1 VGKKIELV
9 LYSKPDCPLC
19 DEMKEVVEEVSAQ
32 IPLTLSTVDITGVP
46 DLEEKFGLDIPL
58 LFHGE
63 NRIGKHRIHNKV
75 LFRKLQKL
83 SGAKKGRADRR

>member
-1 VGKKIELV
+1 MAKKVELV

-19 DEMKEVVEEVSAQ
+19 DEMKEVIKEVSALT
-32 IPLTLSTVDITGVP
+32 PLTLSTVDITGTTA
-46 DLEEKFGLDIPL
+46 LEEKFGLDIPL

-63 NRIGKHRIHNKV
+63 NRIGKHRIHKKV

-83 SGAKKGRADRR
+83 SGKEKL

>member
-9 LYSKPDCPLC
+9 LYSKPDCHLC
-19 DEMKEVVEEVSAQ
+19 DAMKEVIEEVSTQ
-32 IPLTLSTVDITGVP
+32 IPLTLSIVDITGVP

-63 NRIGKHRIHNKV
+63 NRIGKYRIHKKV

-83 SGAKKGRADRR
+83 SWAENRRTGRS

>member
-1 VGKKIELV
+1 VDKKIELV
-9 LYSKPDCPLC
+9 LYSKPDCHLC
-19 DEMKEVVEEVSAQ
+19 DEMKEVIEEVSAQ
-32 IPLTLSTVDITGVP
+32 IPLTLSTVDVTGVP

-63 NRIGKHRIHNKV
+63 NRIGKHRIHSKV

-83 SGAKKGRADRR
+83 SEEEKGRAGRR